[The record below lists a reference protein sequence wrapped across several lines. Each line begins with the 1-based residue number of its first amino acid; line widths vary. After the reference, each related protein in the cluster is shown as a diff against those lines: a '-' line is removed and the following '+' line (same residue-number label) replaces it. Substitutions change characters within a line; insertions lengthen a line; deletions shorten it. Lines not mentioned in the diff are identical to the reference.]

1 MIGRRTPLSGRPV
14 LEGVARVLAIVAL
27 LGAHATG
34 SAAAFLALDLDARL
48 ERAVDV
54 FVGEVTAVQGER
66 RDDMP
71 WTVVTIRVETWLLV
85 DGSPG
90 SLGAF
95 ERTLAF
101 LGGSAAGVAPRQVAG
116 FPDVSVGDRFL
127 VASYG
132 NEARGASPIVGVTQ
146 GLWLETDDVWRDASG
161 AALAIDGAGRPLLSD
176 SGDPESVWLPALR
189 TRLDELRGAP

>member
-1 MIGRRTPLSGRPV
+1 MIRGRAPASG
-14 LEGVARVLAIVAL
+14 LRVLADATRVLAAVAL
-27 LGAHATG
+27 LGLAASG
-34 SAAAFLALDLDARL
+34 SATAYLALDLEARF

-66 RDDMP
+66 RDDVP
-71 WTVVTIRVETWLLV
+71 WTLVTFQVETWLLV
-85 DGSPG
+85 DGTPG
-90 SLGAF
+90 ALGAF

-101 LGGSAAGVAPRQVAG
+101 LGGSATGVAPRQVAG
-116 FPDVSVGDRFL
+116 FPDMSVGDRFL

-132 NEARGASPIVGVTQ
+132 DDARGASPIVGVTQ
-146 GLWLETDDVWRDASG
+146 GLWLEADDVWRDPAG

-176 SGDPESVWLPALR
+176 GGDPEAVWLPALR

>member
-1 MIGRRTPLSGRPV
+1 VTARWV
-14 LEGVARVLAIVAL
+14 AVARALAVVAL
-27 LGAHATG
+27 LGAAATG
-34 SAAAFLALDLDARL
+34 ATAAFPALDLDARL

-54 FVGEVTAVQGER
+54 FVGEITALQGER

-71 WTVVTIRVETWLLV
+71 WTVVTFRVETWLLV
-85 DGSPG
+85 DGSPAA
-90 SLGAF
+90 LGAF

-101 LGGSAAGVAPRQVAG
+101 LGGTASGVAPRQVAG
-116 FPDVSVGDRFL
+116 FPDLAVGDRFL

-132 NEARGASPIVGVTQ
+132 DDARGASPIVGVTQ
-146 GLWLETDDVWRDASG
+146 GLWRETDDVWRDPSG

-176 SGDPESVWLPALR
+176 GGDPEAVWLPALR

>member
-1 MIGRRTPLSGRPV
+1 MSARREPDPRRLVR
-14 LEGVARVLAIVAL
+14 GVARALAVVVL
-27 LGAHATG
+27 LGAWSSG
-34 SAAAFLALDLDARL
+34 SATAFLALDLDERL

-66 RDDMP
+66 RDDAP

-90 SLGAF
+90 ALGAF

-132 NEARGASPIVGVTQ
+132 GEARGASPIVGVTQ
-146 GLWLETDDVWRDASG
+146 GLWLEADDVWRDAFG
-161 AALAIDGAGRPLLSD
+161 AALAIDGAGRPVLGD
-176 SGDPESVWLPALR
+176 GGDPEAVWLPALR

>member
-1 MIGRRTPLSGRPV
+1 MIGRRGVASRHPV
-14 LEGVARVLAIVAL
+14 LERVARALGVAALVA
-27 LGAHATG
+27 AFATG
-34 SAAAFLALDLDARL
+34 SAGAFLALDLDERL

-66 RDDMP
+66 RADTP

-90 SLGAF
+90 TLGAF

-101 LGGSAAGVAPRQVAG
+101 LGGTAAGVASRQVAG
-116 FPDVSVGDRFL
+116 FPDVSVGDRLL

-132 NEARGASPIVGVTQ
+132 DEAVGASPIVGVTQ
-146 GLWLETDDVWRDASG
+146 GLWFETDDVWRDAFG
-161 AALAIDGAGRPLLSD
+161 AALAIDGAGRVLLGD
-176 SGDPESVWLPALR
+176 AGDPEAVWLPALR